1 MKIAALTDI
10 GSCRQENQDNYCA
23 RQLVDGTGWGLVC
36 DGMGGANG
44 GRVASTLATQTM
56 LRYFDH
62 SLRTIENGEE
72 KAFMMRAFD
81 NANRAVYEKATSDP
95 EVLGMGT
102 TGDVLYSAATWRILY
117 TQGIPARTCGMAEQ
131 SAS

>member
-1 MKIAALTDI
+1 
-10 GSCRQENQDNYCA
+10 
-23 RQLVDGTGWGLVC
+23 
-36 DGMGGANG
+36 
-44 GRVASTLATQTM
+44 
-56 LRYFDH
+56 
-62 SLRTIENGEE
+62 
-72 KAFMMRAFD
+72 MMRAFD

-102 TGDVLYSAATWRILY
+102 TGYVLYSAATWRILY